1 MYNKFVLDNGLRV
14 IISPMPHARSICL
27 AFLVGAGSCFE
38 TEAQAGI
45 SHFIEHLYFKGTQ
58 RRSSS
63 KQISQDIE
71 GVGGIINASTD
82 KEITIFFSRV
92 ASSHFSIAL
101 DVLSDIFFHSRFDS
115 TDIEQERKVILGE
128 INMNLD
134 SPQQRVGMIIDE
146 LLWPGQALG
155 REILGTK
162 DTLKAMGREQILE
175 YVPQRYLPGNT
186 VVSIAGDIRSDQAMS
201 QIEPL
206 FHDWEGGGVVA
217 SYATD
222 LDQKE
227 PRVRVESRDTEQA
240 HLYLA
245 AHGLSQSDPRRF
257 SLDLLDVLLGEG
269 MSSRLFVEVRE
280 NRGLAYDI
288 FSYVEH
294 FYTSGSLKIYA
305 GVDTDKV
312 ELTIVTVLKE
322 LDKLKREITMD
333 ELTRAKE
340 MLKGRLQLRLESSQ
354 NVALWL
360 GGQEMLRKHILLPEE
375 IFSIVDAI
383 TVSDVQQVACDLL
396 VSDKISLAVV
406 GPIKDEE
413 PLRKLLTI

>member
-1 MYNKFVLDNGLRV
+1 
-14 IISPMPHARSICL
+14 MPHARSICL

-58 RRSSS
+58 RRPSS

-134 SPQQRVGMIIDE
+134 SPRQRVGMIIDE

-186 VVSIAGDIRSDQAMS
+186 VVSIAGDIRSDQVMS

-206 FHDWEGGGVVA
+206 FRDWKGGGVVS

-240 HLYLA
+240 HLYLGV
-245 AHGLSQSDPRRF
+245 HGFSQSDPRRF
-257 SLDLLDVLLGEG
+257 SLDLLNVLLGEG

-305 GVDTDKV
+305 GVDIDKV

-322 LDKLKREITMD
+322 LDKLKQEITMD

-340 MLKGRLQLRLESSQ
+340 MLKGQLQLRLESSQ

-383 TVSDVQQVACDLL
+383 TIADVQQVARDLL
-396 VSDKISLAVV
+396 VSDKINLAVV
-406 GPIKDEE
+406 GPIKDGES
-413 PLRKLLTI
+413 LRRLLII

>member
-58 RRSSS
+58 RRPSS

-82 KEITIFFSRV
+82 KEITIFFSKV

-186 VVSIAGDIRSDQAMS
+186 VVSIAGGIRSDQAMS

-206 FHDWEGGGVVA
+206 FRDWKGGGVVA
-217 SYATD
+217 NYATD

-257 SLDLLDVLLGEG
+257 SLDLLNVLLGEG

-396 VSDKISLAVV
+396 VSDKISLAAV

-413 PLRKLLTI
+413 PLRKLLAI

>member
-1 MYNKFVLDNGLRV
+1 
-14 IISPMPHARSICL
+14 MPHARSICL

-58 RRSSS
+58 RRPSS

-134 SPQQRVGMIIDE
+134 SPRQRVGMIIDE

-186 VVSIAGDIRSDQAMS
+186 VVSIAGDIRSDQVMS

-206 FHDWEGGGVVA
+206 FRDWKGGGVVS

-240 HLYLA
+240 HLYLGV
-245 AHGLSQSDPRRF
+245 HGFSQSDPRRF
-257 SLDLLDVLLGEG
+257 SLDLLNVLLGEG

-294 FYTSGSLKIYA
+294 FYASGSLKIYA
-305 GVDTDKV
+305 GVDIDKV

-322 LDKLKREITMD
+322 LDKLKQEITMD

-340 MLKGRLQLRLESSQ
+340 MLKGQLQLRLESSQ

-383 TVSDVQQVACDLL
+383 TIADVQQVARDLL
-396 VSDKISLAVV
+396 VSDKINLAVV
-406 GPIKDEE
+406 GPIKDGES
-413 PLRKLLTI
+413 LRRLLII